1 MSASNP
7 PRWRA
12 PLVWRA
18 AQWLARGAVA
28 LVARLEVTGDIPAEL
43 RDGPLILAC
52 NHIGPFDPIPI
63 GAATGRIGVH
73 PRILATGG
81 LFRAPVIGSLMRAAG
96 HIRVNRT
103 RVDESEPTAGAAVDD
118 ALQALAAGSV
128 VFGYPEGRITLDPHL
143 WPERGKTGLARLAL
157 ASGVPVVPVA
167 QWGSHEV
174 LPYDAPTGMW
184 PAIWASM
191 RHRHTVRIHFGP
203 PVDLSGLTLG
213 RPGDALRATDRI
225 IAAIRESLVPLRAD
239 EPDEP
244 RHIDPTR
251 PSETRR
257 TFKA

>member
-1 MSASNP
+1 MSSTI

-18 AQWLARGAVA
+18 SQQVARGAVA
-28 LVARLEVTGDIPAEL
+28 LVARLEVTGDIPAGL
-43 RDGPLILAC
+43 RGGPLILAG

-63 GAATGRIGVH
+63 GAATARLGVH
-73 PRILATGG
+73 PRIMATGG
-81 LFRAPVIGSLMRAAG
+81 LFRAPVIGTWMRAAG

-103 RVDESEPTAGAAVDD
+103 RVDPSEPAAGAAVDD
-118 ALQALAAGSV
+118 ALAALAAGSV
-128 VFGYPEGRITLDPHL
+128 VFAYPEGRITLDPHL

-157 ASGVPVVPVA
+157 AAGVPVVPVA

-174 LPYDAPTGMW
+174 VPYSAPTGMW
-184 PAIWASM
+184 PEIWASI
-191 RHRHTVRIHFGP
+191 RHRRTIRVRFGD

-213 RPGDALRATDRI
+213 HPGDALRATDRI
-225 IAAIRESLVPLRAD
+225 IAAIRETLVPLRAD

-251 PSETRR
+251 PTETRR
-257 TFKA
+257 TFRK